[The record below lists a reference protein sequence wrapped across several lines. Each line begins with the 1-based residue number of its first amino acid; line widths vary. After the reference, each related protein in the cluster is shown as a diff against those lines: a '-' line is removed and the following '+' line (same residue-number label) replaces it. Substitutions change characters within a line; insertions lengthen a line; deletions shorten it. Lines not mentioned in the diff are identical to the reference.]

1 MIWPILTIALI
12 IIIALII
19 LAIKKVSGKIIASVA
34 IIGIIICALIF
45 GFSLYKTTNTKINSD
60 WYLMVERSN
69 VDGGSNKVYF
79 YSDNKVVVVNAIE
92 KYNFKLEENIKLDE
106 VYNYIKTNGNKEYTD
121 GYKVTLNKDS
131 SEIRYISNND
141 EQLKTFLEVVN
152 KYISIR

>member
-79 YSDNKVVVVNAIE
+79 Y
-92 KYNFKLEENIKLDE
+92 
-106 VYNYIKTNGNKEYTD
+106 
-121 GYKVTLNKDS
+121 
-131 SEIRYISNND
+131 
-141 EQLKTFLEVVN
+141 
-152 KYISIR
+152 

>member
-106 VYNYIKTNGNKEYTD
+106 VYNYILTNGNKEFTD
-121 GYKVTLNKDS
+121 GYKITLNKDS
-131 SEIRYISNND
+131 IDTRYISNND